1 MIDIAPFPQIIVTH
15 DKFNLHYGK
24 NINLVQLERARFVIP
39 SRGAENR
46 VKTKNRK
53 ANIRPCGTHHVLPL
67 CLLHRHYA
75 LYISPCQSLLCLI
88 FSAQGSSTAFTP
100 TKNFPLGTIQ

>member
-1 MIDIAPFPQIIVTH
+1 MVDIAPFTRIIVTH

-24 NINLVQLERARFVIP
+24 NINLVQLELARFVVPI
-39 SRGAENR
+39 RGVRNR

-67 CLLHRHYA
+67 AYYGRTMPYGVPFVKFYFEEPPEGLCH
-75 LYISPCQSLLCLI
+75 SLGI
-88 FSAQGSSTAFTP
+88 V
-100 TKNFPLGTIQ
+100 

>member
-24 NINLVQLERARFVIP
+24 NINLVQLELARFVIP
-39 SRGAENR
+39 SRGVENR

-67 CLLHRHYA
+67 CLLHSHCA
-75 LYISPCQSLLCLI
+75 LYSPYCQSLLCLI
-88 FSAQGSSTAFTP
+88 FSVQDPAIAFTP
-100 TKNFPLGTIQ
+100 